1 MLLCSIIPETGKT
14 GLPEKHLN
22 SEVSMRPDISELEKR
37 AASIRRRIIKLTGI
51 KGVGHTGGSLSMVE
65 IMTALYFHHMR
76 VDPANTNWLARDRFI
91 LSKGHATPGYYSV
104 LAERGFFSEE
114 DLFSEYDE
122 IDSRFQGHPDMHKTP
137 GVDISSGSL
146 GQGLS
151 VGIGMALG
159 IVRRGLDSKV
169 YVVMG
174 DGEIQEG
181 QVWEA
186 LLYAGLHKVPNLIAI
201 IDNNHLQLTART
213 GDIMDMNPIAEKI
226 VGMGWRIFNCDGHD
240 LEKLVNVIEEAKE
253 HSSAGPC
260 LIVAETIKGKGVSFI
275 ENRVE
280 WHSRA
285 CNTAEMQAALK
296 ELEAKQ

>member
-1 MLLCSIIPETGKT
+1 
-14 GLPEKHLN
+14 
-22 SEVSMRPDISELEKR
+22 MRTEISELEKR
-37 AASIRRRIIKLTGI
+37 AVSIRRRIIKLTGM

-76 VDPANTNWLARDRFI
+76 VDPSNPSWLERDRFV

-104 LAERGFFSEE
+104 LAERGFFHEE
-114 DLFSEYDE
+114 ELFSEYDE

-137 GVDISSGSL
+137 GVDMSSGSL

-159 IVRRGLDSKV
+159 IARRGMKSKV
-169 YVVMG
+169 YVLMG

-186 LLYAGLHKVPNLIAI
+186 LLYAGLQKVPNLIAI
-201 IDNNHLQLTART
+201 IDNNRLQLTAAT
-213 GDIMDMNPIAEKI
+213 GSIMDMTPIAEKAAC
-226 VGMGWRIFNCDGHD
+226 MGWRVWNCDGHN
-240 LEKLVNVIEEAKE
+240 LEQLVDTIEAAKE
-253 HSSAGPC
+253 RSAEGPC
-260 LIVAETIKGKGVSFI
+260 LIVADTIKGKGVSFI

-285 CNTAEMQAALK
+285 CNKAEMQAALK
-296 ELEAKQ
+296 ELETK